1 MTAHS
6 KVSVPLPRSISS
18 RTPRQLLG
26 EFANFYISNRTRISR
41 GVYLALFVVVVSR
54 VRNAINEQKAAV
66 ARAAEVRQKG
76 PSGQQSGD
84 AKGRKKVELNR
95 EFFRN
100 LGRLLRICVPGWK
113 SKELRLIL
121 SHSIF
126 LVLRTL
132 ISLYVA
138 ELDGELVS
146 NLVKGKAKE
155 FLKSLVWWML
165 VAVPATFTN
174 SMVWLCHR
182 LGHVELIDNSSY
194 HTTRQHLL
202 CDTARSSP
210 TTSTINISTT

>member
-1 MTAHS
+1 MTVHS
-6 KVSVPLPRSISS
+6 KVHVPLPRSISS

-26 EFANFYISNRTRISR
+26 EFASFYIKNRTRISR
-41 GVYLALFVVVVSR
+41 GVYLTLFVLVVSR
-54 VRNAINEQKAAV
+54 VRTTINEQKAAS
-66 ARAAEVRQKG
+66 ARAAEVRDKD
-76 PSGQQSGD
+76 PARNAGD
-84 AKGRKKVELNR
+84 SKGRKKVELNR

-100 LGRLLRICVPGWK
+100 LARLLRVCIPGWK
-113 SKELRLIL
+113 SKEFRLII

-146 NLVKGKAKE
+146 NLVKGKARE

-174 SMVWLCHR
+174 SMVGTVC
-182 LGHVELIDNSSY
+182 VAKDELTRFSY
-194 HTTRQHLL
+194 HTTKRH
-202 CDTARSSP
+202 SP
-210 TTSTINISTT
+210 YDIELD